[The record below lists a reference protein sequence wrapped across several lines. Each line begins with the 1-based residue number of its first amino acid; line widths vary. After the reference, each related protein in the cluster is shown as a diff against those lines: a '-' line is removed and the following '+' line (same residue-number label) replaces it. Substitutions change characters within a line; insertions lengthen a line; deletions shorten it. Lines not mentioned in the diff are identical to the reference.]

1 MEKRYNIG
9 YLMHGARNV
18 GGGEYSI
25 YNLIRNLRRPLF
37 SPIVLY
43 AHENEIIARLR
54 DEGIPVVAVPLD
66 EKITAVYRDA
76 VGRDPASLI
85 RYARGL
91 SAGIAA
97 VSGKIRELGI
107 DLLHPHDNLSKLI
120 GARAARCTK
129 IPVVCHCRDLL
140 REGFV
145 ERALLVFQLLF
156 MDRVIAVSEGNRRL
170 FRVLGRIPDKVRTIH
185 NGLDLSAFDPAKPAA
200 WSRSAM
206 GIAESDFVVGIIGV
220 FDRIKGH
227 THLFEALQK
236 MAAGGR
242 GAFRCLV
249 VGDGREWDSI
259 HRDVRDRGISDRVR
273 FLGYRT
279 DIADLLRL
287 MDVVVLPSLQ
297 ESFPRVPLEAM
308 AMGLPVVATTV
319 GGIPESVSDGETG
332 ILVPPGDGAAIR
344 DALVRLGDDPA
355 LRKRMGETGRRRV
368 REQFSIEANI
378 ARTEALYLEVFQAG
392 GH

>member
-18 GGGEYSI
+18 GGGEFSI

-76 VGRDPASLI
+76 VSRDPASLI

-91 SAGIAA
+91 SAGIDA
-97 VSGKIRELGI
+97 VSGKIRELDI

-120 GARAARCTK
+120 GARAARRMK

-140 REGFV
+140 REGYV
-145 ERALLVFQLLF
+145 ERALLVFQILF

-200 WSRSAM
+200 RSRSAM

-242 GAFRCLV
+242 GVFRCLV
-249 VGDGREWDSI
+249 VGDGRERNPI

-308 AMGLPVVATTV
+308 AMGVPVVATTV

-344 DALVRLGDDPA
+344 DALVRLVDDPA

-378 ARTEALYLEVFQAG
+378 ARTEALYLEVLQAG

>member
-9 YLMHGARNV
+9 YVMHGARNV

-25 YNLIRNLRRPLF
+25 YNLIRNLHRPLF

-43 AHENEIIARLR
+43 AQKNVIITRLR
-54 DEGIPVVAVPLD
+54 DEGVPVVSIPLD
-66 EKITAVYRDA
+66 KMITAVYRDD

-85 RYARGL
+85 RYALGL

-97 VSGKIRELGI
+97 VSGKIREMGI

-120 GARAARCTK
+120 GARAARRTK

-140 REGFV
+140 KEGFV
-145 ERALLVFQLLF
+145 EKALLVFQLLC

-170 FRVLGRIPDKVRTIH
+170 FSVLGRIPHKVRTIH

-227 THLFEALQK
+227 THLFDALQM

-249 VGDGREWDSI
+249 VGDGRERDSI
-259 HRDVRDRGISDRVR
+259 HRDVRDRGIADRVR

-308 AMGLPVVATTV
+308 AMGVPVVATTV

-332 ILVPPGDGAAIR
+332 ILVPPGNGAAIR
-344 DALVRLGDDPA
+344 DALVKLGDDPA
-355 LRKRMGETGRRRV
+355 LRKTMGETGRRRV

-378 ARTEALYLEVFQAG
+378 AKTEALYLEVLQAG